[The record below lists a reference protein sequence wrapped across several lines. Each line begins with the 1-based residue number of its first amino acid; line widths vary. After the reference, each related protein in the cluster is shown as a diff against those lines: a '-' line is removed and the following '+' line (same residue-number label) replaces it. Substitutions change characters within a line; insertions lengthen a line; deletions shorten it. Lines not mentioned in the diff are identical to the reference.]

1 VDNANVT
8 TTDMRFYETIHI
20 GAPIKNAVINSDIAA
35 AAPFRALAVQ
45 FAHRTPAEC
54 CAFFWSE

>member
-35 AAPFRALAVQ
+35 AAPFRALSVQ
-45 FAHRTPAEC
+45 FPNRAAAVLG
-54 CAFFWSE
+54 AFSWGE